1 MLLIA
6 TRRPAVSR
14 ALVGSLTLA
23 TSFSELAK
31 PGIVLRTLLGPRRAP
46 LAEPP
51 LLPWEREHLPGLCAR
66 M

>member
-1 MLLIA
+1 MLLTA
-6 TRRPAVSR
+6 TRQPAVSR

-23 TSFSELAK
+23 TSFSELAR

-51 LLPWEREHLPGLCAR
+51 LLPWERGYLPGHCTRL
-66 M
+66 